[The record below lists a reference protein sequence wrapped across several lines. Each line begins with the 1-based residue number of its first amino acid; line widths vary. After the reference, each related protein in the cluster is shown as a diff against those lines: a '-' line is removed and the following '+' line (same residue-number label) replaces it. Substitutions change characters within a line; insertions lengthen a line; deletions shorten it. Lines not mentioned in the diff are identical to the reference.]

1 MRLADYV
8 MKFLADRGVE
18 HAFLVTGGGA
28 MHLNDAVG
36 REKRLRWLCCHHE
49 QACAIA
55 AESYARL
62 SGKVALVQVTTGPG
76 GVNALNGVYGAWV
89 DSIPMVVV
97 SGQVKRETIAGN
109 TGLPL
114 RQLGDQEIDIVPMAR
129 TVTKYAVCVQDPA
142 SIRYHLEKAWH
153 LATSGRPGPVWLDVP
168 IDVSAT
174 DVDPAALAGFDPAA
188 EGGGRPLALPA
199 EQGAITGAAL
209 DAQVED
215 VLARLDRAERPVLFA
230 GMGVRL
236 AGARD
241 LLLRLAERLGVPL
254 VTGWN
259 AHDLVPNAHPCYAG
273 RPGTVGDRQGNFTVQ
288 NSDLL
293 LVLGSRLNIRQ
304 ISYNWRSFARAAWR
318 VMVDADRAELD
329 KPTLAIQQKVHAD
342 VRDFL
347 ERLDRATARR
357 APSPR
362 HAAWTEWC
370 RERGRRYPVV
380 LPEYERAPRLNPYVF
395 MRDLFEALPEDA
407 VVVTGD
413 GTACV
418 VAFQAGR
425 IKAATRLYTNSGCAS
440 MGYDLPAGV
449 GAAVAAGRKVF
460 CLAGDGSAMMNLQEL
475 QTIAGNRLPVV
486 VVVLDNDGYTS
497 IRQTQRAYFA
507 PNEIGFSPAT
517 GVTFPDYVRV
527 AEAFGIPAR
536 RCASR
541 AELPAALEF
550 ALRAEGP
557 ALLQVVLDPDAPF
570 APKLASRK
578 LPDGRMVS
586 PSLEDMAPFLPREE
600 LLENLLVPPEAP

>member
-1 MRLADYV
+1 VRLADYV

-28 MHLNDAVG
+28 MHLNDAIG
-36 REKRLRWLCCHHE
+36 RERRLKWLCCHHE
-49 QACAIA
+49 QACSIA

-89 DSIPMVVV
+89 DSIPMFVV
-97 SGQVKRETIAGN
+97 SGQVKRETIAAN

-114 RQLGDQEIDIVPMAR
+114 RQLGDQEIDILPMAR
-129 TVTKYAVCVQDPA
+129 SVTKYAACVQDPR

-153 LATSGRPGPVWLDVP
+153 LATTGRPGPVWLDVP

-174 DVDPAALAGFDPAA
+174 DVDPAALEGFSAEQ
-188 EGGGRPLALPA
+188 EGGGRPLAIPA
-199 EQGAITGAAL
+199 EQGALVGDAL
-209 DAQVED
+209 DAQVKD
-215 VLARLDRAERPVLFA
+215 VLARLGRAERPVLFA

-241 LLLRLAERLGVPL
+241 RLLRLAERLGVPV

-288 NSDLL
+288 NADVLV
-293 LVLGSRLNIRQ
+293 VLGSRLNIRQ
-304 ISYNWRSFARAAWR
+304 ISYNWKSFARAAYR
-318 VMVDADRAELD
+318 VMVDADAAELA
-329 KPTLAIQQKVHAD
+329 KPTLSIDQKIQAD
-342 VRDFL
+342 VGDFL
-347 ERLDRATARR
+347 ARLDRATEGSA
-357 APSPR
+357 ASPR
-362 HAAWTEWC
+362 HAAWMEWC

-380 LPEYERAPRLNPYVF
+380 LPEYEQAPRLSPYVF

-425 IKAATRLYTNSGCAS
+425 IKSGTRLYTNSGCAS

-475 QTIAGNRLPVV
+475 QTIAGQRLPVLV
-486 VVVLDNDGYTS
+486 VILNNDGYTS

-507 PNEIGFSPAT
+507 PNEIGFSPAN
-517 GVTFPDYVRV
+517 GVTLPDYVRL

-557 ALLQVVLDPDAPF
+557 ALLEVMLDPDAQF

-586 PSLEDMAPFLPREE
+586 PALEDMAPFLSREE
-600 LLENLLVPPEAP
+600 LLENLLVPPAE